1 MIGENPIY
9 ASTLGSKS
17 FFGEWI
23 EAPMNKPH
31 QDPSKRRVA
40 LGEVD

>member
-1 MIGENPIY
+1 MIGEKPIY

-23 EAPMNKPH
+23 EAPMNNRTT
-31 QDPSKRRVA
+31 DPSKRRVA
-40 LGEVD
+40 PR